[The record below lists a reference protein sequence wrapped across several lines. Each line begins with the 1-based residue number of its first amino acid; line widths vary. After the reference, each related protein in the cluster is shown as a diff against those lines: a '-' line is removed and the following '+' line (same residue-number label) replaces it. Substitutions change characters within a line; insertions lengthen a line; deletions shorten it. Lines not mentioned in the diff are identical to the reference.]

1 MISIEAAFKLIQ
13 DMQDIGKAIILQ
25 NDAHETNKVWYV
37 RNYDYDTNHDWPL
50 MSRGWTPDQEMETEA
65 DNLPD
70 AIVNFVSEAKR
81 KGYL

>member
-13 DMQDIGKAIILQ
+13 DMQDMGKAIILQ

-37 RNYDYDTNHDWPL
+37 RNYDYDINLDWPL
-50 MSRGWTPDQEMETEA
+50 MSRGWGQNEDIEVEA